1 VVLSTKNNWF
11 SILKKKKLTDAQKDM
26 VEWTKENWVDM
37 ANPKGKKK
45 KGTYKRGR
53 YAPKAVAQSLT
64 PQQRAAENRKKRE
77 GRKKGKQH
85 VPRTKAGKKVYRRV
99 EGR

>member
-1 VVLSTKNNWF
+1 VAVLSTKWF
-11 SILKKKKLTDAQKDM
+11 SILKRKKLTDAQKDM
-26 VEWTKENWVDM
+26 VEWSKEDWVDM

-45 KGTYKRGR
+45 EGTYKRGR
-53 YAPKAVAQSLT
+53 YAPKEVAQSLT
-64 PQQRAAENRKKRE
+64 PKQRAAENRKKRE

-85 VPRTKAGKKVYRRV
+85 VPRTKAGKRIYRRV

>member
-1 VVLSTKNNWF
+1 MALSTKWF

-26 VEWTKENWVDM
+26 VEWSKEDWVDM

-85 VPRTKAGKKVYRRV
+85 VSRTKAGKKVYRRV

>member
-1 VVLSTKNNWF
+1 MAVLSTKWF
-11 SILKKKKLTDAQKDM
+11 SILKRKKLTDAQKDM
-26 VEWTKENWVDM
+26 VEWSKEDWVDM

-53 YAPKAVAQSLT
+53 YAPKAVAESLT

>member
-1 VVLSTKNNWF
+1 MAVLSTKWF
-11 SILKKKKLTDAQKDM
+11 SILKRKKLTDAQKDM
-26 VEWTKENWVDM
+26 VEWSKEDWVDM

-53 YAPKAVAQSLT
+53 YAPKAVARSLT
-64 PQQRAAENRKKRE
+64 PQQRAAENRKKRK
-77 GRKKGKQH
+77 GREKGQQH
-85 VPRTKAGKKVYRRV
+85 VPRTKAGKRVYRRV